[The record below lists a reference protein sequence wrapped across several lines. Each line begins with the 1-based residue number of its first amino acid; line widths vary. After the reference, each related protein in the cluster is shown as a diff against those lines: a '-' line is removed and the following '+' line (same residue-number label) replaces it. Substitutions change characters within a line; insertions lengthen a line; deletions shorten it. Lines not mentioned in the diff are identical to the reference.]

1 MINVSTL
8 VKNMYETFATLQ
20 RFILTHMSP
29 ASTIGEI
36 VELVGS
42 FDKSW
47 EDAAQTAV
55 KEAVKTNNTVHF
67 SKPPFYNIV
76 NENVLA
82 SLGSESLCAHPLPS

>member
-20 RFILTHMSP
+20 RFILTHMSS

-42 FDKSW
+42 SDKSW
-47 EDAAQTAV
+47 E
-55 KEAVKTNNTVHF
+55 EADPNCSQRS
-67 SKPPFYNIV
+67 SKDK
-76 NENVLA
+76 
-82 SLGSESLCAHPLPS
+82 

>member
-1 MINVSTL
+1 
-8 VKNMYETFATLQ
+8 MYETFATLQ
-20 RFILTHMSP
+20 RFILRHMSS

-76 NENVLA
+76 PRISIALRA
-82 SLGSESLCAHPLPS
+82 SLTATRFQYAFGSLVD